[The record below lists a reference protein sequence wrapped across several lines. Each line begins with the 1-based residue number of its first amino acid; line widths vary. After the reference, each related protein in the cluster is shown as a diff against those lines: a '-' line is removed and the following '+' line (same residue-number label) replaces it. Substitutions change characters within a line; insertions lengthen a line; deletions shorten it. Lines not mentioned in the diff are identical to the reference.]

1 MATQIANSYETYDAA
16 GIREELSEQI
26 FRISPE
32 ETPFVSNIGREGVD
46 NTYFEW
52 QNDSLL
58 AVDLN
63 NNQAEGSDYSQGNLG
78 FSAAQ
83 QTSRLGNY
91 CQISAKTL
99 IVTGTQDRVKKAGR
113 KSELAYQL
121 ALRGA
126 EMKRDIESIACQ
138 NQAASAGSGNAAT
151 NRKTAGFES
160 FLRTNTSRGAG
171 AGANPTLSGGTNG
184 YPNLGPVAGTPRAF
198 TEALL
203 KTVAAQVWTSGGTLK
218 MLLVGGSQKQV
229 ISTFVGIA
237 VNRFNLNS
245 PKPAAII
252 GAADCYVSDFG
263 EISIVP
269 SRFSRNASALFLDPD
284 RAALVFLRPMVT
296 ETLAKTGDAEKRLLI
311 AEWGVKVYHEGGHG
325 VVADLT

>member
-1 MATQIANSYETYDAA
+1 MAQITNTYETYDAA

-63 NNQAEGSDYSQGNLG
+63 NNQREGEDYTT
-78 FSAAQ
+78 FSAAV

-91 CQISAKTL
+91 AQISAKTL
-99 IVTGTQDRVKKAGR
+99 IVSGTQDRVKKAGR

-138 NQAASAGSGNAAT
+138 NQAASAGSGNGAT

-160 FLRTNTSRGAG
+160 FLRTNTDRGAG
-171 AGANPTLSGGTNG
+171 AGANPILSGATSG
-184 YPNLGPVAGTPRAF
+184 YPSTAPVDGTARAF
-198 TEALL
+198 TETLL
-203 KTVAAQVWTSGGTLK
+203 KSVAGKVWTSGGTLK
-218 MLLVGGSQKQV
+218 MLLVGGAQKQV
-229 ISTFVGIA
+229 VSTFVGIA

-245 PKPAAII
+245 AKPAAII

-263 EISIVP
+263 ELSIVP
-269 SRFSRNASALFLDPD
+269 TRFSRNKSALFLDPD

-296 ETLAKTGDAEKRLLI
+296 ETLAKTGDAEKRLLL
-311 AEWGVKVYHEGGHG
+311 AEWGLKVYHEGGHG
-325 VVADLT
+325 IVADLL

>member
-1 MATQIANSYETYDAA
+1 MAQIGNTYETYDAQ

-58 AVDLN
+58 SVDLN
-63 NNQAEGSDYSQGNLG
+63 NNQREGEDYTT
-78 FSAAQ
+78 FSAATA
-83 QTSRLGNY
+83 TSRLGNY

-99 IVTGTQDRVKKAGR
+99 IVSGTQDRVKKAGR

-138 NQAASAGSGNAAT
+138 NQAASGGSGNGAT

-171 AGANPTLSGGTNG
+171 AGANPILSANPNG
-184 YPNLGPVAGTPRAF
+184 YPGTAPVDGTARTF

-203 KTVAAQVWTSGGTLK
+203 KTVAAAVWTSGGTLK
-218 MLLVGGSQKQV
+218 MMLVGGAQKQV
-229 ISTFVGIA
+229 VSAFVGIA
-237 VNRFNLNS
+237 VNRFNLNT
-245 PKPAAII
+245 PKAAAII
-252 GAADCYVSDFG
+252 GAADVYVSDFG
-263 EISIVP
+263 NLDIVP
-269 SRFSRNASALFLDPD
+269 SRFSRNKSAIFLDPD

-311 AEWGVKVYHEGGHG
+311 TEWGLKVYHEGGHG
-325 VVADLT
+325 IVADLL